1 VELIGRQAECA
12 VLDRLVEGVCAGE
25 SQALV
30 IHGEPGVGKSALLDY
45 LAERASKFGVMRAA
59 GVQSEMELAF
69 AAVHQLL
76 APLLDRLDR
85 VPGPQREALRTAFG
99 LVAGPPPDRFF
110 IGLAVLSLLSEVAD
124 DRPLFCLIDDE
135 QWLDQASAQALAFLA
150 RRLAAEPVGLVFA
163 ARAPGNELA
172 TLPRLVVRGL
182 PDADARALLD
192 AVLPGQLDSQVRD
205 QIVAETRG
213 NPLALVELP
222 RDLTAEQLA
231 GGFGL
236 PSAVRVAGSVEESF
250 RRRIHAMPDPTR
262 ELLLLTAA
270 EPTGDPA
277 LIWRAAEQLGI
288 GARATAPAIDAG
300 LVKFGLRTSFRHPL
314 ARSAAYHSA
323 ALQQRQRIHRA
334 LANATD
340 PETDPD
346 RRAWHLAQ
354 AAAMPDEQVA
364 AELERSA
371 GRARGRGGVAAAAA
385 FLQRAADLTI
395 DPAQRAQRALEA
407 ASAKAEAGLFDAA
420 LDLIARAEAGPLSDM
435 QHARIDLVRAQLAF
449 STNLGSDAPPLLLR
463 AANRLESIDPVLSRA
478 TYLQALSA
486 AIFAARLAQ
495 GCGVVEVSQA
505 ARDFLARGPRPPNPS
520 LSDLL
525 LDGFVTRYTEGFAA
539 GVPILRRAVRK
550 ALKSPGEDL
559 HHIWLASVAA
569 GDLWDDES
577 WELLSALH
585 VENAR
590 RGGVLAELQLA
601 LTSRSSMF
609 QFWGELTAAESL
621 IQELQ
626 TTSEAAGGGG
636 LAPASAVLQAAYRG
650 DLAEVSALIE
660 IIDAHSKGIG
670 QGISLSVS
678 DRAEA
683 IVNNGVG
690 DYRAAT
696 AAGLRATEHPRD
708 VCTTP
713 WSMAELVVAAARS
726 GAPDAAA
733 LGLDRLSEMTSASGT
748 DWGLGVEALCRAAV
762 SVGAE
767 AESRYREA
775 IERLGR
781 TRMRSDLARAHLMY
795 GEWLQREQRRTDA
808 RDQLRVAHGML
819 DAMGMEAFAERARRE
834 LQATGETVRKR
845 SADVNREQL
854 TSQETQIARM
864 ARDGLSNP
872 EIGARLFIS
881 ARTVQYHLRKVFA
894 KLDITSRSQLDRV
907 LAGDRPREFRS
918 DVTRTPRAELN

>member
-1 VELIGRQAECA
+1 MELFGRQAECA
-12 VLDRLVEGVCAGE
+12 VLDQLVERICAGE

-30 IHGEPGVGKSALLDY
+30 IHGEAGVGKSALLDY
-45 LAERASKFGVMRAA
+45 LAERASTFQVVRAA

-69 AAVHQLL
+69 AAVHQLCG
-76 APLLDRLDR
+76 PLLDRLDR
-85 VPGPQREALRTAFG
+85 VPGPQRDALQTAFG
-99 LVAGPPPDRFF
+99 LVAGPPPDRFL

-124 DRPLFCLIDDE
+124 DQPLFCLVDDE
-135 QWLDQASAQALAFLA
+135 QWLDQASAHTLGFVA

-163 ARAPGNELA
+163 ARAPGQDLA
-172 TLPRLVVRGL
+172 ALPRLVVGGL
-182 PDADARALLD
+182 PVADARALLD
-192 AVLPGQLDSQVRD
+192 AVWSGPLDPQVRD
-205 QIVAETRG
+205 QIIAETRG

-222 RDLTAEQLA
+222 RNLTGEQLA

-236 PSAVRVAGSVEESF
+236 PSAVRAAGSVEANF
-250 RRRIHAMPDPTR
+250 RRRIHAMPDRTR

-288 GARATAPAIDAG
+288 GAEATAPAIDAG
-300 LVKFGLRTSFRHPL
+300 LVKFGLRMSFRHPL
-314 ARSAAYHSA
+314 ARSAAYHSS
-323 ALQQRQRIHRA
+323 ALLQRQRTHRA
-334 LANATD
+334 LADATD
-340 PETDPD
+340 PRTDPD

-354 AAAMPDEQVA
+354 ATAAPDERVA

-385 FLQRAADLTI
+385 FLERAADLTL
-395 DPAQRAQRALEA
+395 DPAQRAQRALDA

-449 STNLGSDAPPLLLR
+449 FTNRGSEAPPLLLR
-463 AANRLESIDPVLSRA
+463 AAKRLESTDPVLSRA

-486 AIFAARLAQ
+486 AIFAARLAR
-495 GCGVVEVSQA
+495 GCSVVEVSQA
-505 ARDFLARGPRPPNPS
+505 ARDFLAGGPRPANPC

-525 LDGFVTRYTEGFAA
+525 LDGFVTRYTEGYAA
-539 GVPILRRAVRK
+539 GVPILRRAVSK
-550 ALKSPGEDL
+550 ALMSPVEEL

-585 VENAR
+585 VKNAR
-590 RGGVLAELQLA
+590 RAGVLAELQLA

-626 TTSEAAGGGG
+626 TTTEAAGGGG

-650 DLAEVSALIE
+650 DRAEVSALIE
-660 IIDAHSKGIG
+660 VIDGHSKRIG

-678 DRAEA
+678 DRADA
-683 IVNNGVG
+683 IVNNGLG

-696 AAGLRATEHPRD
+696 AAGLRAAKHPRD
-708 VCTTP
+708 LCTTA
-713 WSMAELVVAAARS
+713 WSMVELVVAAARS
-726 GAPDAAA
+726 GVPDAAA
-733 LGLDRLSEMTSASGT
+733 VGLDRLSEMTSASGT
-748 DWGLGVEALCRAAV
+748 DWGLGVEALCRAAL
-762 SVGAE
+762 SGGAE

-781 TRMRSDLARAHLMY
+781 TRMRSELARAHLLY
-795 GEWLQREQRRTDA
+795 GEWLRRERRRADA
-808 RDQLRVAHGML
+808 RTQLRVAHGML

-834 LQATGETVRKR
+834 LQATGETARKR
-845 SADVNREQL
+845 SADVNGGQL
-854 TSQETQIARM
+854 TPQETQIARL

-872 EIGARLFIS
+872 EIGGRLFIS
-881 ARTVQYHLRKVFA
+881 GRTVQYHLRKVFA

-907 LAGDRPREFRS
+907 LVGDRPREFRGLS
-918 DVTRTPRAELN
+918 